1 LSDPGSLQAYITS
14 DIKKAQEQE
23 IQKIAVP
30 RFEGRLIVRYK
41 AVDARTLIKIGIDA
55 QGDPDEV
62 NGVITAAVDALLAA
76 CEGTETD
83 RGEDLGKVL
92 GAELAGF
99 LGLGEV
105 VSTDSIQG
113 NREGVFLI
121 FDDEFAIV
129 NTSNQLKQFQQLA
142 NQKIGEEIVGNSGAV
157 SQ

>member
-1 LSDPGSLQAYITS
+1 MSDPGSIQAYITA

-23 IQKIAVP
+23 IQKIPIP

-55 QGDPDEV
+55 QKDPDEV
-62 NGVITAAVDALLAA
+62 NGVITAAVDSLLAT

-83 RGEDLGKVL
+83 RGEDLGKPL
-92 GAELAGF
+92 GADLAAF

-105 VSTDSIQG
+105 VSGDPVQG
-113 NREGVFLI
+113 NREGVYLI

-129 NTSNQLKQFQQLA
+129 NTSNQLTQFQELA
-142 NQKIGEEIVGNSGAV
+142 NQKVSDNIVGESDAV
-157 SQ
+157 G